1 MIELDEEGGSE
12 KVMKEEE
19 QQAEIEEMEEQ
30 EKAEKYQECENEVDA
45 VPPISSRGSAP
56 FMD

>member
-1 MIELDEEGGSE
+1 MTELDEEGGPE

-19 QQAEIEEMEEQ
+19 QQAEVEEMEEQ
-30 EKAEKYQECENEVDA
+30 EKAEKDQEYENEVDA
-45 VPPISSRGSAP
+45 VPPISSRGSDP

>member
-1 MIELDEEGGSE
+1 
-12 KVMKEEE
+12 MKEEE